1 MSTETSSTPGAG
13 HRAAFPD
20 GLRLGAVD
28 LTVTD
33 LARSIAYYEDV
44 VGLVAGEPVDGVAS
58 LGAGVE
64 PLVVLHED
72 RAAQPAGRHAGLFHF
87 ALLHPTRADLA
98 HAALRIAARGRAARR
113 RVGPRRL
120 RGALPA
126 RPRRQRD
133 RDLRRPRPLAVAAA
147 QPIPAQKIGMYTIP
161 LDLRDLVAT
170 VEGAEPQEHAG
181 DGLVMGHVHLHVGD
195 IARAVAFYEALGME
209 QMAEMPSAAFLA
221 AGGYHHHLG
230 VNTWQGEGV
239 GPAPPGTVGLRRWTI
254 VVPQAADVAATAARL
269 RDAGV
274 EVREEGG
281 AIVAR
286 DPWETELVVRAD

>member
-44 VGLVAGEPVDGVAS
+44 VGLVAGQPVDGVAS
-58 LGAGVE
+58 LGAGAE

-87 ALLHPTRADLA
+87 ALLHPTRGDLA
-98 HAALRIAARGRAARR
+98 HAALRIAGAGEPLAGASDHG
-113 RVGPRRL
+113 VSEALYL
-120 RGALPA
+120 RDPDGNGIEIYAD
-126 RPRRQRD
+126 RD
-133 RDLRRPRPLAVAAA
+133 RSQWPPPTDPG
-147 QPIPAQKIGMYTIP
+147 QKIGMYTIP

-230 VNTWQGEGV
+230 VNTWQGEGI

>member
-1 MSTETSSTPGAG
+1 MSTETSSTPDAG

-44 VGLVAGEPVDGVAS
+44 VGLVAGQPVDGVAS
-58 LGAGVE
+58 LGAGAE

-72 RAAQPAGRHAGLFHF
+72 RAAQAAGRHAGLFHF
-87 ALLHPTRADLA
+87 ALLHPTRGDLA
-98 HAALRIAARGRAARR
+98 HAALRIAGAGEPLAGASDHG
-113 RVGPRRL
+113 VSEALYL
-120 RGALPA
+120 RDPDGNGIEIYAD
-126 RPRRQRD
+126 RD
-133 RDLRRPRPLAVAAA
+133 RSQWPPPTDPG
-147 QPIPAQKIGMYTIP
+147 QKIGMYTIP

-230 VNTWQGEGV
+230 VNTWQGEGI